1 MSFACPS
8 RMALYSMYRLILVAH
23 TISGILF
30 MEEWEEKEHLLKL
43 YFIFTSILRGRNYPV
58 PLHQ

>member
-30 MEEWEEKEHLLKL
+30 MEEGEEKEHLLKL
-43 YFIFTSILRGRNYPV
+43 FHIHIHLMW
-58 PLHQ
+58 